1 MRGTN
6 VILPVFSHVEVRKAE
21 IQGRPHPMET
31 HRAHYASVLT
41 DELMRR
47 FKTSGEVDCALA
59 DRIEA
64 VLWPSECQ
72 REGGDHE

>member
-6 VILPVFSHVEVRKAE
+6 LILPVFSHAEVRKAE
-21 IQGRPHPMET
+21 IQGRPHPMEV

-41 DELMRR
+41 DELERR
-47 FKTSGEVDCALA
+47 FKASGEVDGALA

-64 VLWPSECQ
+64 ILWPNDGSV
-72 REGGDHE
+72 R